1 MKTAWIIG
9 TSHHYQM
16 LRHGVTDVGSERFRR
31 VLTALS
37 SENDLRAIGEE
48 MSPEGLRKA
57 GAHDSVCRQV
67 AEALDIRHRYCDPSC
82 EERRA
87 LGIAKGDPVLESR
100 LWADCEEREFA
111 PEVRNSYDRRRR
123 RWLEHLLEMDA
134 WPLLFVCGANHAKAF
149 REVCLATAMDAHV
162 LFSNWSPS

>member
-1 MKTAWIIG
+1 MRTAWIIG
-9 TSHHYQM
+9 TRHDYQM
-16 LRHGVTDVGSERFRR
+16 LRPGVSDSGSERFRR

-37 SENDLRAIGEE
+37 SDNGIRAIGEE

-57 GAHDSVCRQV
+57 GASDSVCRQV
-67 AEALDIRHRYCDPSC
+67 AEALGILHRYCDPSC

-123 RWLEHLLEMDA
+123 RS
-134 WPLLFVCGANHAKAF
+134 
-149 REVCLATAMDAHV
+149 REGISQAAPCDQRRRSCAVPQLVAELNSC
-162 LFSNWSPS
+162 S